1 MRLARYFIVLS
12 LCCTALPLL
21 AQVRHDPLTK
31 AETDQSREASQEP
44 SDRVKLYVTF
54 AKSRMLAIDH
64 LQADPRFGA
73 GRGKAIHDLVD
84 DFRIIMDELDNNID
98 QYAGRHGDMRKGL
111 KEVVE
116 ATSDFQL
123 RLRALKE
130 MQPENDELRKEK
142 EQYALVVQDA
152 IDSNND
158 VADTARKTL
167 DEQNEYFK
175 QKKDDKKSKDKK
187 TDKDQ

>member
-1 MRLARYFIVLS
+1 MRMLARQLLLLW
-12 LCCTALPLL
+12 LCAAAGIAA
-21 AQVRHDPLTK
+21 AQSRHDPLTQ
-31 AETDQSREASQEP
+31 AEADQIRETAQEP
-44 SDRVKLYVTF
+44 NDRLKLFVTF

-64 LQADPRFGA
+64 LQADPRFA
-73 GRGKAIHDLVD
+73 SGRGNAIHNLVD
-84 DFRIIMDELDNNID
+84 DFRIIMDEVDNNID
-98 QYAGRHGDMRKGL
+98 QYAGRHDDMRKGL
-111 KEVVE
+111 KLVVE

-130 MQPENDELRKEK
+130 MEPANDQLRKEK

-158 VADTARKTL
+158 VADNARKTL

-175 QKKDDKKSKDKK
+175 KKKDDKKDSKK